1 MEVIRGLHNL
11 EPRYRGCAL
20 TIGNFDGVHLGHQ
33 AVIDQLRS
41 RANGLPT
48 TLMTFEPH
56 PFEYLSPERAPTRIT
71 GVIDK
76 LDCLAKTGI
85 DRVLVVRFSPSFASL
100 EPDEFIRDV
109 IIDGLDARTIVV
121 GDDFRFGRRG
131 AGDFS
136 LLLDF
141 AVRSSIDVARRDS
154 FEIDGQRV
162 SSSAIRESLSSGDLE
177 TAERFLGRKYSIQGR
192 VAYGRQLGRT
202 IGFPTANVRLN
213 RANPPI
219 SGVFAVK
226 VHRHGYDDALP
237 GVANVGR
244 RPTVNG
250 EGVQLEVNLFD
261 FDQAIYGERIDVEMV
276 ARIRPEQK
284 FESLDALKAQF
295 ARDANTA
302 RDILEVT
309 R

>member
-1 MEVIRGLHNL
+1 MCTWSPSGYRPTSFARKRVADHVDDVLSRIRLNTCHQN
-11 EPRYRGCAL
+11 
-20 TIGNFDGVHLGHQ
+20 GHQ
-33 AVIDQLRS
+33 HELRCH
-41 RANGLPT
+41 RQAGL
-48 TLMTFEPH
+48 F
-56 PFEYLSPERAPTRIT
+56 
-71 GVIDK
+71 GQD
-76 LDCLAKTGI
+76 GI
-85 DRVLVVRFSPSFASL
+85 DRVLVVRFSPSFASM

-141 AVRSSIDVARRDS
+141 AARSSIDVARRDS

-226 VHRHGYDDALP
+226 VYRLGHDDALP
-237 GVANVGR
+237 VWLMW
-244 RPTVNG
+244 
-250 EGVQLEVNLFD
+250 E
-261 FDQAIYGERIDVEMV
+261 DVLPSMV
-276 ARIRPEQK
+276 RA
-284 FESLDALKAQF
+284 A
-295 ARDANTA
+295 
-302 RDILEVT
+302 
-309 R
+309 

>member
-1 MEVIRGLHNL
+1 M
-11 EPRYRGCAL
+11 
-20 TIGNFDGVHLGHQ
+20 
-33 AVIDQLRS
+33 
-41 RANGLPT
+41 
-48 TLMTFEPH
+48 
-56 PFEYLSPERAPTRIT
+56 
-71 GVIDK
+71 
-76 LDCLAKTGI
+76 
-85 DRVLVVRFSPSFASL
+85 

-109 IIDGLDARTIVV
+109 IINGLDARTIMV

-136 LLLDF
+136 LLLEF
-141 AVRSSIDVARRDS
+141 AERSKIDVARRDS

-162 SSSAIRESLSSGDLE
+162 SSSTIRESLSSGDLE
-177 TAERFLGRKYSIQGR
+177 TAARFLGRKYSIQGR

-226 VHRHGYDDALP
+226 VYRNGQDEALP

-250 EGVQLEVNLFD
+250 EGVQLEVNLFN
-261 FDQAIYGERIDVEMV
+261 FDEAIYGERINVEMV

-284 FESLDALKAQF
+284 FESLDALKAQI
-295 ARDANTA
+295 ARDADTA
-302 RDILEVT
+302 RDILGVA